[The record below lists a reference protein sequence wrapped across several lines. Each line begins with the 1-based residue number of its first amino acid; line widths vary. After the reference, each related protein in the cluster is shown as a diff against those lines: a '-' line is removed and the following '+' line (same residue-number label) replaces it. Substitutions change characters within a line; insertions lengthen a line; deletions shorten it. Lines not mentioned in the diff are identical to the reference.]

1 MKGLPEVS
9 KELDDLREYYSKFV
23 ELKGI
28 STEEQDKKMWEWPEK
43 THGVFLRFIDTP
55 EKWSKAIS
63 EAPLLMRNQLKEFL
77 QFVASHP
84 EVILVVVSASF
95 ANIISACLSTV
106 LTKPV
111 SSYENIFVF
120 SNALVE
126 APNEKGRNYKILNV
140 VLTTKKSHVK
150 PRSSS

>member
-1 MKGLPEVS
+1 M
-9 KELDDLREYYSKFV
+9 F
-23 ELKGI
+23 
-28 STEEQDKKMWEWPEK
+28 EWPEK
-43 THGVFLRFIDTP
+43 ANLIMLRALDTP
-55 EKWSKAIS
+55 EKWSEALENAI
-63 EAPLLMRNQLKEFL
+63 LILRNQLKEFL

-106 LTKPV
+106 LGKPV